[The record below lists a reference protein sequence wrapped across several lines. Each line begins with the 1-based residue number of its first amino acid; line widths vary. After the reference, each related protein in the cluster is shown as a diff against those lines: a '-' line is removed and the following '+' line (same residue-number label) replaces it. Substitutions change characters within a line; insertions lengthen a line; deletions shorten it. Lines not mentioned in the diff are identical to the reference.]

1 MVKSMIGLLRENQS
15 FIQVTRYYEGCPSDS
30 QITAV
35 TSLFTFNILVSSLLL
50 FPVSTSRNHPP
61 CDIVFILPL
70 SRCADFIRIFIG
82 YYWLQ
87 RKPKPHLY
95 VKHNRTDKSAAVG
108 ESN

>member
-15 FIQVTRYYEGCPSDS
+15 FTHATRSDEGFPSDS

-35 TSLFTFNILVSSLLL
+35 TPLFTFNILVSSLLSL
-50 FPVSTSRNHPP
+50 PVSTSCNHSP
-61 CDIVFILPL
+61 CDIVFIRPL
-70 SRCADFIRIFIG
+70 SRCVDFIRIFIG
-82 YYWLQ
+82 YHWLQ

-95 VKHNRTDKSAAVG
+95 VKHNRADKSAAVG